1 MLGIDSRFLSDPMLW
16 ESPEEFN
23 PQRQKIT
30 KFFKLRLHLFLPRFL
45 DENGKFFR
53 PDHFVPLGHGR
64 RVCMGEPLAKA
75 ELAIFFVT
83 IVQVPWLLPVV
94 SLLHI
99 YMNQNFDEEKYTICV
114 CVLQK
119 LQIVAISGEEGD
131 PHNYSMGIT
140 RVPNPFKVALS
151 VRWWN
156 YTIVRHVNTNG
167 RLSTCN
173 IVKCQSKIFS
183 HWNWNN
189 LSLF

>member
-30 KFFKLRLHLFLPRFL
+30 KFFKLRLHLVLSRFL

-83 IVQVPWLLPVV
+83 IVQVP
-94 SLLHI
+94 
-99 YMNQNFDEEKYTICV
+99 
-114 CVLQK
+114 
-119 LQIVAISGEEGD
+119 
-131 PHNYSMGIT
+131 
-140 RVPNPFKVALS
+140 
-151 VRWWN
+151 
-156 YTIVRHVNTNG
+156 
-167 RLSTCN
+167 
-173 IVKCQSKIFS
+173 
-183 HWNWNN
+183 
-189 LSLF
+189 